1 MRQPAT
7 IKDVAS
13 LAGCGVGTASRVL
26 NKSGPTSND
35 MKKRV
40 LMAVKELRFEFSEV
54 GRSLQSSKTLT
65 IGCVVPS
72 VANPV

>member
-1 MRQPAT
+1 MDLRQSAT

-13 LAGCGVGTASRVL
+13 HAGCGVGTVSRVL
-26 NKSGPTSND
+26 NQSGPTSAG

-40 LMAVKELRFEFSEV
+40 LMAVKELGFEFSEV

-65 IGCVVPS
+65 
-72 VANPV
+72 